1 MRRNGNKSLHRICGN
16 CGCVRVLAVKPKSS
30 ARFKRLKS
38 WERRCAFFQ
47 PFPLQVL
54 GFFMVKVQ
62 GKTHR
67 SLGLVVSAL
76 EKFFKKIPLI
86 VVSQILLKQGH
97 GEACSPG
104 KNLLKN
110 LACTATG
117 VLGALEH
124 HHSGSMFATC
134 VRLPEHLHAKFE
146 CGSRPV
152 SQVWMFS
159 CTTVRLSS
167 RRSFTLKAPS
177 ASSKCYFL
185 LPSEKGFISTLHA
198 MLIWGASFLFAAL
211 WGAKMSEKDAFLS
224 FGDRL
229 CWTEGLDS

>member
-1 MRRNGNKSLHRICGN
+1 M
-16 CGCVRVLAVKPKSS
+16 
-30 ARFKRLKS
+30 
-38 WERRCAFFQ
+38 
-47 PFPLQVL
+47 
-54 GFFMVKVQ
+54 
-62 GKTHR
+62 
-67 SLGLVVSAL
+67 
-76 EKFFKKIPLI
+76 
-86 VVSQILLKQGH
+86 VSQILLKQGH

>member
-1 MRRNGNKSLHRICGN
+1 M
-16 CGCVRVLAVKPKSS
+16 
-30 ARFKRLKS
+30 
-38 WERRCAFFQ
+38 
-47 PFPLQVL
+47 QVL

-76 EKFFKKIPLI
+76 EKFFKKIP
-86 VVSQILLKQGH
+86 
-97 GEACSPG
+97 
-104 KNLLKN
+104 LKN

-152 SQVWMFS
+152 SQV
-159 CTTVRLSS
+159 
-167 RRSFTLKAPS
+167 
-177 ASSKCYFL
+177 
-185 LPSEKGFISTLHA
+185 
-198 MLIWGASFLFAAL
+198 
-211 WGAKMSEKDAFLS
+211 
-224 FGDRL
+224 
-229 CWTEGLDS
+229 

>member
-1 MRRNGNKSLHRICGN
+1 
-16 CGCVRVLAVKPKSS
+16 
-30 ARFKRLKS
+30 
-38 WERRCAFFQ
+38 
-47 PFPLQVL
+47 
-54 GFFMVKVQ
+54 MVKVQ

-152 SQVWMFS
+152 SQV
-159 CTTVRLSS
+159 
-167 RRSFTLKAPS
+167 
-177 ASSKCYFL
+177 
-185 LPSEKGFISTLHA
+185 
-198 MLIWGASFLFAAL
+198 
-211 WGAKMSEKDAFLS
+211 
-224 FGDRL
+224 
-229 CWTEGLDS
+229 